1 MCNCHFGE
9 LQLWSKFVVKFHIWI
24 SFDSFTKDTFIYVG
38 INIKTVLT
46 GDGREFLRAP
56 ERKITIL
63 LIEGEAST
71 SHTPF
76 HYMETWTQH

>member
-1 MCNCHFGE
+1 M
-9 LQLWSKFVVKFHIWI
+9 KFHIRA

-38 INIKTVLT
+38 INTKIVLT

-63 LIEGEAST
+63 LIEGGAST
-71 SHTPF
+71 SQPHISSGFGQMIIEPMKFDST
-76 HYMETWTQH
+76 